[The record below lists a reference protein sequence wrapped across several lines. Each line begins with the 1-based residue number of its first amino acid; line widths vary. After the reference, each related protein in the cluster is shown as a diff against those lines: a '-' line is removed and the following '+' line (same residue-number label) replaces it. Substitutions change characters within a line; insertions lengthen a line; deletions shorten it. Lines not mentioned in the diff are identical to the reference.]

1 MTRSRIPAFAVA
13 LLFLPSAVAAPVP
26 AGSKAKDVSEL
37 PVAADAMAVVQLN
50 GVDRT
55 KGRVAKMLEGI
66 DPPLAK
72 KVGEQLDEVVKEALD
87 GRDLKGI
94 DPNGRVFVAV
104 GDFGELAGDTPPVV
118 VAVPVKDYK
127 TFKEKF
133 LTEGERKGIAA
144 AGGGIEQFDAEPAGK
159 TMFAV
164 DTKGGYVVLT
174 PSKETAE
181 KYADKLETLS
191 AKKLGAVGES
201 FLDADLAVFL
211 NLERI
216 NQVYGEQIKQGKA
229 FIALAMQQGGAGFD
243 PKQMQVA
250 RTLFDGLFQVV
261 EDATGLVIAV
271 EARPEGANLR
281 FDAAFKPDTP
291 TARTLA
297 AEKPNPLKALADLPK
312 GMKTYTASKWGKAFT
327 DLQRSF
333 GGEFAAPDGDEKL
346 AERLVQWADLL
357 ASAEGETVTVSGPES
372 ASLTVTAFK
381 DAGKVTAAKLKLMK
395 ELPGGSTYSNLVL
408 KQQPTVKESAQ
419 KHGGLTLHAAN
430 IEVDYEA
437 SVKNVADATA
447 KEAAVEAMKK
457 LVPEKQTVFFGAD
470 GGKFVQVTAKDWAAA
485 KALLDTYADPKAKA
499 GGDPAFALTRKQ
511 LPAEAGFVTLV
522 DTVETLNGMA
532 ESFGA
537 MAGAIPAPGL
547 EVPKLPG
554 KIKGETSYV
563 GVAFTARPG
572 NARFD
577 LFVPAAAIKTVRKAI
592 EESEKE

>member
-1 MTRSRIPAFAVA
+1 MSRSRIPAFAVA
-13 LLFLPSAVAAPVP
+13 LLFLPAALAAPVP

-37 PVAADAMAVVQLN
+37 PVAADAMAVIQLN

-55 KGRVAKMLEGI
+55 KGRVAKMLEGV
-66 DPPLAK
+66 DPALAK
-72 KVGEQLDEVVKEALD
+72 QAAEKLDEALKEALD
-87 GRDLKGI
+87 GRDLKGL

-133 LTEGERKGIAA
+133 LTEGERKGLTT
-144 AGGGIEQFDAEPAGK
+144 AGGIDQFDAEPAGK
-159 TMFAV
+159 TVFAV

-174 PSKETAE
+174 PNKETAE

-201 FLDADLAVFL
+201 FLDADAAVYL
-211 NLERI
+211 NLDRI

-229 FIALAMQQGGAGFD
+229 FFNLAMQQGGAGLD
-243 PKQMQVA
+243 PKQMQLA
-250 RTLFDGLFQVV
+250 RTVFDGMFQVI
-261 EDATGLVIAV
+261 EDASGLVISI

-291 TARTLA
+291 TAKTLA
-297 AEKPNPLKALADLPK
+297 TEQPNPLKALADLPK
-312 GMKTYTASKWGKAFT
+312 GMKAYTASKWGKAFT
-327 DLQRSF
+327 DLQRSL

-346 AERLVQWADLL
+346 TEKLVQWADLL
-357 ASAEGETVTVSGPES
+357 STAEGEAVTVTGPES
-372 ASLTVTAFK
+372 ASLAVTAFK

-408 KQQPTVKESAQ
+408 KEKPAVKEAAQ
-419 KHGGLTLHAAN
+419 KHGGMTLHAAN

-437 SVKNVADATA
+437 SVKTVADPTA

-457 LVPEKQTVFFGAD
+457 LVPEKQTVYFGAD

-485 KALLDTYADPKAKA
+485 KALLDSYADPKAKA
-499 GGDPAFALTRKQ
+499 GGDAAFLLTRKQ
-511 LPAEAGFVTLV
+511 LPAEAGFISLV
-522 DTVETLNGMA
+522 DTVETINTML

-554 KIKGETSYV
+554 KIKGDTSYV
-563 GVAFTARPG
+563 GVAFTARPL

-577 LFVPAAAIKTVRKAI
+577 LFVPTAAIKTVRKAI
-592 EESEKE
+592 EEGEKE